1 MKKRQNRGF
10 YLYFFN
16 CFICSS
22 VRINKNFSSL
32 QWFPLEEVAT
42 GKLHLKLEWLSLL
55 STPERL
61 DQVQS
66 PGGA

>member
-1 MKKRQNRGF
+1 MIFVVITILLFLKYN
-10 YLYFFN
+10 N
-16 CFICSS
+16 
-22 VRINKNFSSL
+22 NFSSL
-32 QWFPLEEVAT
+32 QWFPLEDVAT

-66 PGGA
+66 PEGA